1 MTIRNLDA
9 LRHPRSVAVIGAS
22 GRLGSVGQVVLANIL
37 SGDFAGQVHAVNP
50 HRFDLDGAEWAPS
63 IEALPGAPDLAIVV
77 TPAITVP
84 DVIARLG
91 ARGTKAA
98 VVISAG
104 IRADNGLRQ
113 AMLDAARP
121 HLLRIIG
128 PNCLGVLM
136 PHARLNASFAGT
148 RAVPGKLALL
158 SQSGA
163 LVTAMLDWASERS
176 IGFSGVVSAGDMA
189 DVDLGDLIDL
199 FAADPETGAI
209 LMYVEGVTNAPKFIS
224 AARAASRI
232 KPVVAIKAGRSA
244 AAGKAAFS
252 HTGALAGS
260 FDVYEAAFRRAGIVM
275 VDSLTE
281 LFDAAETLCRARPA
295 TGERLG
301 IVTNGGG
308 AGILAV
314 DALGETGGC
323 LADLA
328 PATIVVLDP
337 LMPAAWSRGNPVGDA
352 DAERYRAALDAV
364 EGDENVDALLVMN
377 CPTALAGEGEIA
389 RAISARAQDGKPHK
403 PTLACWLGGPNAEAA
418 RTAFAATDIPLFDNP
433 EDAVRGVGH
442 LVAARQARQFLMRT
456 PSSHREADDDRPA
469 ARALLDQAR
478 ADGRT
483 TLNEVEAKQLLAAYG
498 ITVVP
503 TRLAPDAEAVRAAC
517 EGLAAP
523 YAVKIVSPEITHK
536 SDVGGVA
543 LNLID
548 ADAAVAAARMMAKRI
563 ASARPQTRI
572 TGFAVEAMIVRE
584 SAHELIVGIAD
595 DPTFGPVLMVGAG
608 GKAVEVLRDKALGL
622 PPLDDDLARAMIAK
636 TRIARLLAG
645 YRDQPAADVD
655 AVARVLTALSA
666 MAADLPDLI
675 ELDINPL
682 LVDAKGVI
690 ALDARVRIASEP
702 VVASKMVM
710 RPWPAEWSADLTTRS
725 GFALHVRPVRPD
737 DEEAL
742 GQYFTHVTPEDL
754 RFRFLTGLRVVDHER
769 LAAMTQID
777 YRRTMTFLAFGDDR
791 RTIIAEATL
800 ATDPDGERAEVALS
814 IRPDLKKRG
823 ISWTLLE
830 HALHYARAQGI
841 KTVESVE
848 SAANDAAISLEREM
862 GFTATVC
869 PGDATLRIVRMRLA
883 AVEGGGIHPS
893 SPPIRSG
900 REAAEAS

>member
-9 LRHPRSVAVIGAS
+9 LLHPRSVAVIGAS
-22 GRLGSVGQVVLANIL
+22 GRPGSVGQVVLTNIL
-37 SGDFAGQVHAVNP
+37 SGGFSGPVHAVNP
-50 HRFDLDGAEWAPS
+50 HRFDVAGAQWAPS
-63 IEALPGAPDLAIVV
+63 IEVLPAAPDLAIIA
-77 TPAITVP
+77 TPAVTVP
-84 DVIARLG
+84 DVIAALG

-113 AMLDAARP
+113 AMLDASRP

-136 PHARLNASFAGT
+136 PHAGLNASFA
-148 RAVPGKLALL
+148 RAQVLPGKLALL

-189 DVDLGDLIDL
+189 DVDLGDLVDL

-209 LMYVEGVTNAPKFIS
+209 LMYVEGITNAPKFIS
-224 AARAASRI
+224 AARAAARI

-314 DALGETGGC
+314 DALGAAGGR

-328 PATIVVLDP
+328 PATMMALDP
-337 LMPAAWSRGNPVGDA
+337 AMPAAWSRGNPVDIVGDA
-352 DAERYRAALDAV
+352 DAERYRVALDAV
-364 EGDENVDALLVMN
+364 EGDEDVDALLVMN

-389 RAISARAQDGKPHK
+389 RSIAARAQDGKPHK

-418 RTAFAATDIPLFDNP
+418 RTAFAATDIPLFDSP
-433 EDAVRGVGH
+433 EGAVRGFGH

-456 PSSHREADDDRPA
+456 PSLHREVHDDRKA
-469 ARALLDQAR
+469 ARALLDEVR
-478 ADGRT
+478 GDGRT

-503 TRLAPDAEAVRAAC
+503 TRLATDAEAVRGAC
-517 EGLAAP
+517 DGLDGP

-543 LNLID
+543 LNLAD
-548 ADAAVAAARMMAKRI
+548 ADAAVAAARIMAEGIGRE
-563 ASARPQTRI
+563 RPQARI
-572 TGFAVEAMIVRE
+572 KGFAVEAMIVRE

-645 YRDQPAADVD
+645 YRDEPAADVG

-682 LVDAKGVI
+682 LVDAEGVI
-690 ALDARVRIASEP
+690 ALDARVRIASAQ
-702 VVASKMVM
+702 VVMSRMAI
-710 RPWPAEWSADLTTRS
+710 RPWPAEWCADLTTRS
-725 GFALHVRPVRPD
+725 GLAFHVRPVRPD

-754 RFRFLTGLRVVDHER
+754 RFRFLTGLRIVDRER

-791 RTIIAEATL
+791 RTIMAEATL
-800 ATDPDGERAEVALS
+800 ATDPDGERAEVAIS
-814 IRPDLKKRG
+814 IRPDLKHRG

-830 HALHYARAQGI
+830 HVLRYAQAQGI
-841 KTVESVE
+841 AVVESVE
-848 SAANDAAISLEREM
+848 SAENDAAIGLEREM
-862 GFTATVC
+862 GFTSTAC
-869 PGDATLRIVRMRLA
+869 PGDATLRIVKMELGRRQS
-883 AVEGGGIHPS
+883 GG
-893 SPPIRSG
+893 R
-900 REAAEAS
+900 

>member
-1 MTIRNLDA
+1 MTIRNLDV
-9 LRHPRSVAVIGAS
+9 LLHPRSVAVVGGS
-22 GRLGSVGQVVLANIL
+22 GLPGSVGQVVLANIL
-37 SGDFAGQVHAVNP
+37 SGGFAGQVHAVNP
-50 HRFDLDGAEWAPS
+50 HSFDVDGAKWASS
-63 IEALPGAPDLAIVV
+63 IEALPAAPDLAIVV
-77 TPAITVP
+77 TPAATVP

-91 ARGTKAA
+91 ARGTKVA

-113 AMLDAARP
+113 AMLDASRP

-136 PHARLNASFAGT
+136 PHAGLNASFA
-148 RAVPGKLALL
+148 RARAIPGKLALL

-275 VDSLTE
+275 VDSLIE
-281 LFDAAETLCRARPA
+281 LFDAAETLCQAQPA
-295 TGERLG
+295 IGERLG

-314 DALGETGGC
+314 DALGGTGAH
-323 LADLA
+323 LADLS
-328 PATIVVLDP
+328 PATIVALDRV
-337 LMPAAWSRGNPVGDA
+337 MPVAWSRGNPVDIVGDA
-352 DAERYRAALDAV
+352 DAIRYRAALDFV

-377 CPTALAGEGEIA
+377 CPTALVAEGEIA
-389 RAISARAQDGKPHK
+389 RAIAARAEDGKPHK
-403 PTLACWLGGPNAEAA
+403 PTLACWLGGPNVEAA
-418 RTAFAATDIPLFDNP
+418 REAFAATDIPLFDNP
-433 EDAVRGVGH
+433 EDAVRGFDH
-442 LVAARQARQFLMRT
+442 LVAAREARQFLMRT
-456 PSSHREADDDRPA
+456 PSSHRQADDDRQA
-469 ARALLDQAR
+469 ARTLLDQTR
-478 ADGRT
+478 AEGRT
-483 TLNEVEAKQLLAAYG
+483 ALSEIEAKQLLAAYG
-498 ITVVP
+498 IPVAP
-503 TRLAPDAEAVRAAC
+503 TRLAGDVEAVRGAC
-517 EGLAAP
+517 VGLVGP
-523 YAVKIVSPEITHK
+523 YAVKIVSPDITHK
-536 SDVGGVA
+536 SDVGGVV
-543 LNLID
+543 LNLND
-548 ADAAVAAARMMAKRI
+548 TDAAVAAARMMVERI
-563 ASARPQTRI
+563 ARDRPQARI
-572 TGFAVEAMIVRE
+572 TGFAVEAMIARK

-622 PPLDDDLARAMIAK
+622 PPLDDDLAHAMIAK

-645 YRDQPAADVD
+645 YRDEPAADVD

-666 MAADLPDLI
+666 MVADLPDII

-682 LVDAKGVI
+682 LVDGEGVI

-702 VVASKMVM
+702 VVASRMAI
-710 RPWPAEWSADLTTRS
+710 RPWPAEWRADLTTRS
-725 GFALHVRPVRPD
+725 GFTFHVRPVRPD
-737 DEEAL
+737 DEAAL
-742 GQYFTHVTPEDL
+742 GEFFTHVTPEDL

-777 YRRTMTFLAFGDDR
+777 YRRTITFLAFGDDR

-800 ATDPDGERAEVALS
+800 ATEPDGERAEFALS
-814 IRPDLKKRG
+814 IRPDLKHRG
-823 ISWTLLE
+823 ISWALLE
-830 HALHYARAQGI
+830 HVLRYARAQGI

-848 SAANDAAISLEREM
+848 SAADDVAIGLEREM
-862 GFTATVC
+862 GFTSTIC
-869 PGDATLRIVRMRLA
+869 SGDATLRIVRMEFGNR
-883 AVEGGGIHPS
+883 
-893 SPPIRSG
+893 
-900 REAAEAS
+900 